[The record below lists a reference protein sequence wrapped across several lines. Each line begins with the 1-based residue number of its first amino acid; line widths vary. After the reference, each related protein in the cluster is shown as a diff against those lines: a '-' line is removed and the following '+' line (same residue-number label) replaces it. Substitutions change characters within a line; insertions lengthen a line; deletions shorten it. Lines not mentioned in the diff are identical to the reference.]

1 MNLRSVARGGLF
13 GIATLVVEK
22 GSAFALIVLL
32 ARVLPAESYGLYS
45 FVVAWLTIFQ
55 VLADF
60 GLEPVLVRRL
70 SVAGAD
76 RSAILSAGLG
86 LRLGL
91 ALSSAGLA
99 IALAPWASGE
109 GGTILPIVALGA
121 AALLFLA
128 QPGFRALLRAELRL
142 DAVFFLASIT
152 AALTLT
158 LVWLAA
164 LQEGGLVA
172 ILLGYAVA
180 VWSGLVCAGLVV
192 SRSVRFRPRFDLPEW
207 RSLLA
212 ECWPVGLNLFVL
224 MLGLRAAAIVL
235 MQVEGAVA
243 VGQYASAARL
253 AEAANLVAE
262 GAMLIV
268 FPLLAR
274 VHAESAERLAPLAA
288 GAARGLVVALC
299 FVALVGGALATE
311 LMRLV
316 FGDEFA
322 VAGPALAI
330 LLWTAPLS
338 ALGSL
343 YANLLLVVGRQRVL
357 LRVNG
362 LVALLLVVLQVVL
375 VPDFGI
381 RGAAFGVLLGSAAGH
396 LLLFL
401 MPATRPWIAPCVR
414 AMAPVMA
421 LALAS
426 LMAVSAFADGI
437 HAAAWLAVVF
447 PVVLAATGTFSAGDL
462 AELRRILAPGGNPP
476 EA

>member
-91 ALSSAGLA
+91 ALSSASLA

-180 VWSGLVCAGLVV
+180 VWSGLVCAGLLV

-253 AEAANLVAE
+253 AEAANLVC
-262 GAMLIV
+262 
-268 FPLLAR
+268 LLYT
-274 VHAESAERLAPLAA
+274 SDAA
-288 GAARGLVVALC
+288 
-299 FVALVGGALATE
+299 
-311 LMRLV
+311 
-316 FGDEFA
+316 DE
-322 VAGPALAI
+322 
-330 LLWTAPLS
+330 
-338 ALGSL
+338 
-343 YANLLLVVGRQRVL
+343 
-357 LRVNG
+357 
-362 LVALLLVVLQVVL
+362 
-375 VPDFGI
+375 
-381 RGAAFGVLLGSAAGH
+381 
-396 LLLFL
+396 
-401 MPATRPWIAPCVR
+401 
-414 AMAPVMA
+414 
-421 LALAS
+421 
-426 LMAVSAFADGI
+426 
-437 HAAAWLAVVF
+437 
-447 PVVLAATGTFSAGDL
+447 
-462 AELRRILAPGGNPP
+462 
-476 EA
+476 